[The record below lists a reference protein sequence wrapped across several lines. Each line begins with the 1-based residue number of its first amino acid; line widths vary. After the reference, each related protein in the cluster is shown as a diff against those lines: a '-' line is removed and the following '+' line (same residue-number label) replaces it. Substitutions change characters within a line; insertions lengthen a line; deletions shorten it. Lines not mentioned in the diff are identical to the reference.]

1 MFELKSFAKINLGLE
16 IVGKRSDGYH
26 NLKTI
31 FQTIDLCDTVE
42 IKENHSGNIRLS
54 GDDPG
59 VDWNNRETNTIF
71 KAVEAIY
78 KNYNVRRGFDIS
90 IKKKIPPGSGLGGG
104 SSNAAVILLF
114 LEHYFQLGINP
125 ENLIDLAA
133 GIGADVPFFL
143 IGGTVLAQ
151 GIGEKMTPLKDEPE
165 RQVDIVIPPITVSTG
180 LIFSH
185 FNLTSSPRKSKIDI
199 FIKSKNA
206 RILENHLENVTCKL
220 FPAVGIIKNK
230 MSILG
235 YELVLMSGS
244 GSAVYGMTGA
254 EEVHAAKPSFPS
266 PSGQRLSRLR
276 KLFPGAR
283 TAMART
289 IGRQNYLEGIG
300 ASPSGKASVFGAD
313 IRRFESSR
321 PSK

>member
-16 IVGKRSDGYH
+16 ILGKRGDGYH

-31 FQTIDLCDTVE
+31 FQTIDLCDIIE
-42 IKENHSGNIRLS
+42 IKENQYGAIHLS

-59 VDWNNRETNTIF
+59 VDWDNRETNTIF

-78 KNYNVRRGFDIS
+78 KNYNVCRGFDIVV
-90 IKKKIPPGSGLGGG
+90 KKRIPPGSGLGGG

-114 LEHYFQLGINP
+114 LDRYFQLGIDRKD
-125 ENLIDLAA
+125 LIDLAA

-151 GIGEKMTPLKDEPE
+151 GIGEKMSPLPDAKEKS
-165 RQVDIVIPPITVSTG
+165 VDIVIPPITVSTR

-185 FNLTSSPRKSKIDI
+185 FNLTSKPRKSKIDI

-206 RILENHLENVTCKL
+206 RILENHLEKVTCEL
-220 FPAVGIIKNK
+220 FPEVGMIKNK

-244 GSAVYGMTGA
+244 GSAIYGMTGV
-254 EEVHAAKPSFPS
+254 EEV
-266 PSGQRLSRLR
+266 QRFSRLR
-276 KLFPGAR
+276 NVFPGAR
-283 TAMART
+283 IAIART
-289 IGRQNYLEGIG
+289 VGRQDYIKGIG
-300 ASPSGKASVFGAD
+300 AWPSGKASVFGAD
-313 IRRFESSR
+313 MRRFESSR